1 MAVSKDWQGALTT
14 DSEEREKEFEWILRP
29 NNTPAKAETRLLFLL
44 HRQAALDGAG
54 RRKP

>member
-14 DSEEREKEFEWILRP
+14 DSEEREKQFEWMLRP
-29 NNTPAKAETRLLFLL
+29 NNTPAKAETQLLFLL
-44 HRQAALDGAG
+44 RWQAALDGAG

>member
-14 DSEEREKEFEWILRP
+14 DSEEREKEFEWMLRP
-29 NNTPAKAETRLLFLL
+29 NNTPAEAETRLLLL
-44 HRQAALDGAG
+44 LPWRAAPDGAG